1 MHSTTSQMSTRDRIG
16 AILRVTSGNFLEQ
29 FDFFLFG
36 FYATYIA
43 HTFFPASSEFA
54 SLMMTFAV
62 FGAGFLMR
70 PIGAIVLGAY
80 IDKVGRRKGLI
91 VTLSIMATGTFLIVL
106 IPSYQTIGLW
116 APLLVLI
123 GRLLQGFSAGA
134 ELGGVSV
141 YLAEIATPG
150 RKGFYT
156 SWQSGS
162 QQVAIMVAAA
172 MGFALNAVLE
182 PSAISDWGWRI
193 PFLFGCLIVP
203 FIFILR
209 RKLEET
215 QEFTAR
221 RHHLAMR
228 QVFATLLAN
237 WQVVI
242 AGMMMVA
249 MTTTAFY
256 LITVY
261 APTFGANRLKL
272 ADYGRENEV
281 EELNARLVDISKKA
295 LAGTG
300 ALIAGDFSTPGKM
313 LQPKGDLSYEELLE
327 SYTEQVTAVANAGVD
342 LLVAETML
350 SVDETCVFMDAALSV
365 CDLPIMC
372 SLTLE
377 ADGSALFGGNAVE
390 AVETLQEMG
399 ASAVGLYCSVGPDQ
413 LEAVVNSMK
422 KVARVPVIVKPNA
435 GLPKITPTGEAIYSM
450 DAPTFAKYMN
460 ILVDAGA
467 GIVGGCCG
475 TTPEYI
481 RLVKEMLDA
490 RK

>member
-1 MHSTTSQMSTRDRIG
+1 MHSTTSLMSTRDRIG
-16 AILRVTSGNFLEQ
+16 AILRVTSGNILEQ

-182 PSAISDWGWRI
+182 QSAISDWGWRI
-193 PFLFGCLIVP
+193 PFVFGCLIVP

-261 APTFGANRLKL
+261 APTFGKKVLMLSASDSL
-272 ADYGRENEV
+272 
-281 EELNARLVDISKKA
+281 LV
-295 LAGTG
+295 T
-300 ALIAGDFSTPGKM
+300 
-313 LQPKGDLSYEELLE
+313 
-327 SYTEQVTAVANAGVD
+327 
-342 LLVAETML
+342 LLVAISNFFWLPVGGALSDRFGRRPVLIAMTLLALATAWPALTLLANAPSFLMML
-350 SVDETCVFMDAALSV
+350 SVLLWLSFIYGMYNGAMIPALTE
-365 CDLPIMC
+365 IMPAEVRVAGF
-372 SLTLE
+372 SLAYSLAT
-377 ADGSALFGGNAVE
+377 AVFGGFTPVISTALIE
-390 AVETLQEMG
+390 YTGDKASPGYWMSFAAICGLLATCYLYRR
-399 ASAVGLYCSVGPDQ
+399 SAVALQ
-413 LEAVVNSMK
+413 T
-422 KVARVPVIVKPNA
+422 AR
-435 GLPKITPTGEAIYSM
+435 
-450 DAPTFAKYMN
+450 
-460 ILVDAGA
+460 
-467 GIVGGCCG
+467 
-475 TTPEYI
+475 
-481 RLVKEMLDA
+481 
-490 RK
+490 

>member
-1 MHSTTSQMSTRDRIG
+1 MHSATSPVNTRSRIG

-91 VTLSIMATGTFLIVL
+91 MTLSIMAAGTFLIVM
-106 IPSYQTIGLW
+106 IPSYEAIGLW
-116 APLLVLI
+116 APLFVLI

-172 MGFALNAVLE
+172 MGFALNAVLDQ
-182 PSAISDWGWRI
+182 SAISSWGWRL

-203 FIFILR
+203 FIFVLR

-215 QEFTAR
+215 QEFSAR
-221 RHHLAMR
+221 RHHLDMK
-228 QVFATLLAN
+228 QVFRMLLTH
-237 WQVVI
+237 WPVVI

-261 APTFGANRLKL
+261 APTFGKKVLMLSASDSL
-272 ADYGRENEV
+272 
-281 EELNARLVDISKKA
+281 LV
-295 LAGTG
+295 T
-300 ALIAGDFSTPGKM
+300 
-313 LQPKGDLSYEELLE
+313 
-327 SYTEQVTAVANAGVD
+327 
-342 LLVAETML
+342 LLVAISNFFWLPVGGALSDRFGRKPVLIAMTLLALATAYPALMML
-350 SVDETCVFMDAALSV
+350 AASPGFSMMLGVLLWLSFLYGLYNGAMIPALTEIMPAEVRVAGFSLAYSLATAIFGGFTPVISTALIEYTGDKASPGYWMSFAAL
-365 CDLPIMC
+365 CAL
-372 SLTLE
+372 LATLYLYRR
-377 ADGSALFGGNAVE
+377 STM
-390 AVETLQEMG
+390 TLQT
-399 ASAVGLYCSVGPDQ
+399 
-413 LEAVVNSMK
+413 
-422 KVARVPVIVKPNA
+422 A
-435 GLPKITPTGEAIYSM
+435 GRRHA
-450 DAPTFAKYMN
+450 
-460 ILVDAGA
+460 
-467 GIVGGCCG
+467 
-475 TTPEYI
+475 
-481 RLVKEMLDA
+481 
-490 RK
+490 

>member
-182 PSAISDWGWRI
+182 QSAISDWGWRI
-193 PFLFGCLIVP
+193 PFVFGCLIVP

-261 APTFGANRLKL
+261 APTFGKKVLMLSASDSL
-272 ADYGRENEV
+272 
-281 EELNARLVDISKKA
+281 LV
-295 LAGTG
+295 T
-300 ALIAGDFSTPGKM
+300 
-313 LQPKGDLSYEELLE
+313 
-327 SYTEQVTAVANAGVD
+327 
-342 LLVAETML
+342 LLVAISNFFWLPVGGALSDRFGRRPVLIAMTLLALATAWPALTMLANAPSFLMML
-350 SVDETCVFMDAALSV
+350 SVLLWLSFIYGMYNGAMIPALTE
-365 CDLPIMC
+365 IMPAEVRVAGF
-372 SLTLE
+372 SLAYSLAT
-377 ADGSALFGGNAVE
+377 AVFGGFTPVISTALIE
-390 AVETLQEMG
+390 YTGDKASPGYWMSFAAICGLLATCYLYRR
-399 ASAVGLYCSVGPDQ
+399 SAVALQ
-413 LEAVVNSMK
+413 T
-422 KVARVPVIVKPNA
+422 AR
-435 GLPKITPTGEAIYSM
+435 
-450 DAPTFAKYMN
+450 
-460 ILVDAGA
+460 
-467 GIVGGCCG
+467 
-475 TTPEYI
+475 
-481 RLVKEMLDA
+481 
-490 RK
+490 

>member
-1 MHSTTSQMSTRDRIG
+1 MHLPATTMTIRARVS

-91 VTLSIMATGTFLIVL
+91 VTLSIMAAGTFLIVL
-106 IPSYQTIGLW
+106 IPSYQAIGLW
-116 APLLVLI
+116 ATLLVLC
-123 GRLLQGFSAGA
+123 GRLLQGFSASA

-150 RKGFYT
+150 NKGFYT

-172 MGFALNAVLE
+172 MGFALSMALE
-182 PSAISDWGWRI
+182 ESTIHDWAWRI

-203 FIFILR
+203 FIFLLR
-209 RKLEET
+209 RRLEET
-215 QEFTAR
+215 QEFQTR

-228 QVFATLLAN
+228 DVFKTLLAN
-237 WQVVI
+237 WQVVV
-242 AGMMMVA
+242 AGMLMVA

-261 APTFGANRLKL
+261 APTFGKKVLMLSASDSL
-272 ADYGRENEV
+272 
-281 EELNARLVDISKKA
+281 LV
-295 LAGTG
+295 T
-300 ALIAGDFSTPGKM
+300 
-313 LQPKGDLSYEELLE
+313 
-327 SYTEQVTAVANAGVD
+327 
-342 LLVAETML
+342 LLVAISNFIWLPIGGALSDRFGRKTVLVTMALLALITAYPALSMLAHAPSFSMML
-350 SVDETCVFMDAALSV
+350 SVLLWLSFIYGLYNGAMVPALTEIMPVEVRVAGFSLAYSLATAVFGGFTPVISTALIEYTGDKASPGYWMSFAAVCALLATLYLYRRRALS
-365 CDLPIMC
+365 
-372 SLTLE
+372 
-377 ADGSALFGGNAVE
+377 
-390 AVETLQEMG
+390 LQT
-399 ASAVGLYCSVGPDQ
+399 SH
-413 LEAVVNSMK
+413 
-422 KVARVPVIVKPNA
+422 
-435 GLPKITPTGEAIYSM
+435 
-450 DAPTFAKYMN
+450 
-460 ILVDAGA
+460 
-467 GIVGGCCG
+467 
-475 TTPEYI
+475 
-481 RLVKEMLDA
+481 
-490 RK
+490 

>member
-141 YLAEIATPG
+141 YLAEIATSG

-237 WQVVI
+237 WQAVI

-249 MTTTAFY
+249 ISNFFWLPVGGALSDRFGRRSVLIAMT
-256 LITVY
+256 L
-261 APTFGANRLKL
+261 L
-272 ADYGRENEV
+272 
-281 EELNARLVDISKKA
+281 A
-295 LAGTG
+295 LATAWP
-300 ALIAGDFSTPGKM
+300 ALTM
-313 LQPKGDLSYEELLE
+313 L
-327 SYTEQVTAVANAGVD
+327 ANAPSF
-342 LLVAETML
+342 LMML
-350 SVDETCVFMDAALSV
+350 SVLLWLSFIYGMYNGAMIPALTE
-365 CDLPIMC
+365 IMPAEVRVAGF
-372 SLTLE
+372 SLAYSLAT
-377 ADGSALFGGNAVE
+377 AVFGGFTPVISTALIE
-390 AVETLQEMG
+390 YTGDKASPGYWMSFAAICGLLATCYLYRR
-399 ASAVGLYCSVGPDQ
+399 SAVALQ
-413 LEAVVNSMK
+413 T
-422 KVARVPVIVKPNA
+422 AR
-435 GLPKITPTGEAIYSM
+435 
-450 DAPTFAKYMN
+450 
-460 ILVDAGA
+460 
-467 GIVGGCCG
+467 
-475 TTPEYI
+475 
-481 RLVKEMLDA
+481 
-490 RK
+490 

>member
-1 MHSTTSQMSTRDRIG
+1 MHSTTSLMSTRDRIG

-182 PSAISDWGWRI
+182 QSAISDWGWRI
-193 PFLFGCLIVP
+193 PFVFGCLIVP

-261 APTFGANRLKL
+261 APTFGKKVLMLSAS
-272 ADYGRENEV
+272 DSQ
-281 EELNARLVDISKKA
+281 LV
-295 LAGTG
+295 T
-300 ALIAGDFSTPGKM
+300 
-313 LQPKGDLSYEELLE
+313 
-327 SYTEQVTAVANAGVD
+327 
-342 LLVAETML
+342 LLVAISNFFWLPVGGALSDRFGRRPVLIAMTLLALATAWPALTLLANAPSFLMML
-350 SVDETCVFMDAALSV
+350 SVLLWLSFIYGMYNGAMIPALTE
-365 CDLPIMC
+365 IMPAEVRVAGF
-372 SLTLE
+372 SLAYSLAT
-377 ADGSALFGGNAVE
+377 AVFGGFTPVISTALIE
-390 AVETLQEMG
+390 YTGDKASPGYWMSFAAICGLLATCYLYRR
-399 ASAVGLYCSVGPDQ
+399 SAVALQ
-413 LEAVVNSMK
+413 T
-422 KVARVPVIVKPNA
+422 AR
-435 GLPKITPTGEAIYSM
+435 
-450 DAPTFAKYMN
+450 
-460 ILVDAGA
+460 
-467 GIVGGCCG
+467 
-475 TTPEYI
+475 
-481 RLVKEMLDA
+481 
-490 RK
+490 

>member
-1 MHSTTSQMSTRDRIG
+1 MHSTTSLMSTRDRLG

-182 PSAISDWGWRI
+182 QSAISDWGWRI

-203 FIFILR
+203 FIFVLR

-261 APTFGANRLKL
+261 APTFGKKVLMLSASDSL
-272 ADYGRENEV
+272 
-281 EELNARLVDISKKA
+281 LV
-295 LAGTG
+295 T
-300 ALIAGDFSTPGKM
+300 
-313 LQPKGDLSYEELLE
+313 
-327 SYTEQVTAVANAGVD
+327 
-342 LLVAETML
+342 LLVAISNFFWLPVGGALSDRFGRRSVLIAMTLLALATAWPALTMLANAPSFLMML
-350 SVDETCVFMDAALSV
+350 SVLLWLSFIYGMYNGAMIPALTE
-365 CDLPIMC
+365 IMPAEVRVAGF
-372 SLTLE
+372 SLAYSLAT
-377 ADGSALFGGNAVE
+377 AVFGGFTPVISTALIEYTGDKASPGYWMSFAAVCGLL
-390 AVETLQEMG
+390 ATCYLYRR
-399 ASAVGLYCSVGPDQ
+399 SAVALQ
-413 LEAVVNSMK
+413 T
-422 KVARVPVIVKPNA
+422 AR
-435 GLPKITPTGEAIYSM
+435 
-450 DAPTFAKYMN
+450 
-460 ILVDAGA
+460 
-467 GIVGGCCG
+467 
-475 TTPEYI
+475 
-481 RLVKEMLDA
+481 
-490 RK
+490 

>member
-1 MHSTTSQMSTRDRIG
+1 MHSSNLPMTARTRCS

-70 PIGAIVLGAY
+70 PVGAIVLGAY

-91 VTLSIMATGTFLIVL
+91 VTLSIMAAGTFLIVL

-116 APLLVLI
+116 APFLVLC

-172 MGFALNAVLE
+172 MGFALNASMEESTLRE
-182 PSAISDWGWRI
+182 WGWRL

-203 FIFILR
+203 FIFVLR

-215 QEFTAR
+215 EAFTAR
-221 RHHLAMR
+221 RNHLAMR
-228 QVFATLLAN
+228 DVFKTLLAN

-242 AGMMMVA
+242 AGMLMVA

-261 APTFGANRLKL
+261 APTFGKKVLMLSASDSL
-272 ADYGRENEV
+272 
-281 EELNARLVDISKKA
+281 LV
-295 LAGTG
+295 T
-300 ALIAGDFSTPGKM
+300 
-313 LQPKGDLSYEELLE
+313 
-327 SYTEQVTAVANAGVD
+327 
-342 LLVAETML
+342 LLVAVSNFFWLPVGGALSDRYGRKPVLVTMAMLALMTAYPALNLLAEAPSFSMML
-350 SVDETCVFMDAALSV
+350 SVLLWLSFLYGLYNGAMIPALTEIMPVEVRVAGFSLAYSLATAIFGGFTPVISTALIEYTGDKASPGYWMSFAAICALLATLYLYRRSALS
-365 CDLPIMC
+365 
-372 SLTLE
+372 
-377 ADGSALFGGNAVE
+377 
-390 AVETLQEMG
+390 LQT
-399 ASAVGLYCSVGPDQ
+399 
-413 LEAVVNSMK
+413 
-422 KVARVPVIVKPNA
+422 A
-435 GLPKITPTGEAIYSM
+435 G
-450 DAPTFAKYMN
+450 
-460 ILVDAGA
+460 
-467 GIVGGCCG
+467 
-475 TTPEYI
+475 
-481 RLVKEMLDA
+481 
-490 RK
+490 

>member
-1 MHSTTSQMSTRDRIG
+1 MHSSNLPMTSRTRCS

-70 PIGAIVLGAY
+70 PVGAIVLGAY

-91 VTLSIMATGTFLIVL
+91 VTLSIMAAGTFLIVL

-116 APLLVLI
+116 APFLVLC
-123 GRLLQGFSAGA
+123 GRLLQGFSAGV

-172 MGFALNAVLE
+172 MGFALNAAMEESTLRE
-182 PSAISDWGWRI
+182 WGWRL

-203 FIFILR
+203 FIFVLR

-215 QEFTAR
+215 EAFTAR
-221 RHHLAMR
+221 RNHLAMR
-228 QVFATLLAN
+228 DVFKTLLAN

-242 AGMMMVA
+242 AGMLMVA

-261 APTFGANRLKL
+261 APTFGKKVLMLSASDSL
-272 ADYGRENEV
+272 
-281 EELNARLVDISKKA
+281 LV
-295 LAGTG
+295 T
-300 ALIAGDFSTPGKM
+300 
-313 LQPKGDLSYEELLE
+313 
-327 SYTEQVTAVANAGVD
+327 
-342 LLVAETML
+342 LLVAVSNFFWLPVGGALSDRYGRKPVLVTMAMLALMTAYPALNLLAEAPSFSMML
-350 SVDETCVFMDAALSV
+350 SVLLWLSFLYGLYNGAMIPALTEIMPVEVRVAGFSLAYSLATAIFGGFTPVISTALIEYTGDKASPGYWMSFAAICALLATLYLYRRSALS
-365 CDLPIMC
+365 
-372 SLTLE
+372 
-377 ADGSALFGGNAVE
+377 
-390 AVETLQEMG
+390 LQT
-399 ASAVGLYCSVGPDQ
+399 
-413 LEAVVNSMK
+413 
-422 KVARVPVIVKPNA
+422 A
-435 GLPKITPTGEAIYSM
+435 G
-450 DAPTFAKYMN
+450 
-460 ILVDAGA
+460 
-467 GIVGGCCG
+467 
-475 TTPEYI
+475 
-481 RLVKEMLDA
+481 
-490 RK
+490 

>member
-1 MHSTTSQMSTRDRIG
+1 MHSTTSLMSTRDRIG

-43 HTFFPASSEFA
+43 YTFFPASSEFA

-182 PSAISDWGWRI
+182 QSAISDWGWRI
-193 PFLFGCLIVP
+193 PFVFGCLIVP

-261 APTFGANRLKL
+261 APTFGKKVLMLSASDSL
-272 ADYGRENEV
+272 
-281 EELNARLVDISKKA
+281 LV
-295 LAGTG
+295 T
-300 ALIAGDFSTPGKM
+300 
-313 LQPKGDLSYEELLE
+313 
-327 SYTEQVTAVANAGVD
+327 
-342 LLVAETML
+342 LLVAISNFFWLPVGGALSDRFGRRPVLIAMTLLALATAWPVLTLLANAPSFLMML
-350 SVDETCVFMDAALSV
+350 SVLLWLSFIYGMYNGAMIPALTE
-365 CDLPIMC
+365 IMPAEVRVAGF
-372 SLTLE
+372 SLAYSLAT
-377 ADGSALFGGNAVE
+377 AVFGGFTPVISTALIE
-390 AVETLQEMG
+390 YTGDKASPGYWMSFAAICGLLATCYLYRR
-399 ASAVGLYCSVGPDQ
+399 SAVALQ
-413 LEAVVNSMK
+413 T
-422 KVARVPVIVKPNA
+422 AR
-435 GLPKITPTGEAIYSM
+435 
-450 DAPTFAKYMN
+450 
-460 ILVDAGA
+460 
-467 GIVGGCCG
+467 
-475 TTPEYI
+475 
-481 RLVKEMLDA
+481 
-490 RK
+490 

>member
-172 MGFALNAVLE
+172 MGFSLNAVLE
-182 PSAISDWGWRI
+182 PSAIS
-193 PFLFGCLIVP
+193 GCLIVP

-261 APTFGANRLKL
+261 APTFGKKVLMLSASDSL
-272 ADYGRENEV
+272 
-281 EELNARLVDISKKA
+281 LV
-295 LAGTG
+295 T
-300 ALIAGDFSTPGKM
+300 
-313 LQPKGDLSYEELLE
+313 
-327 SYTEQVTAVANAGVD
+327 
-342 LLVAETML
+342 LLVAISNFFWLPVGGALSDRFGRRSVLIAMTLLALATAWPALTMLANAPSFLMML
-350 SVDETCVFMDAALSV
+350 SVLLWLSFIYGMYNGAMIPALTE
-365 CDLPIMC
+365 IMPAEVRVAGF
-372 SLTLE
+372 SLAYSLAT
-377 ADGSALFGGNAVE
+377 AVFGGFTPVISTALIE
-390 AVETLQEMG
+390 YTGDKASPGYWMSFAAICGLLATCYLYRR
-399 ASAVGLYCSVGPDQ
+399 SAVALQ
-413 LEAVVNSMK
+413 T
-422 KVARVPVIVKPNA
+422 AR
-435 GLPKITPTGEAIYSM
+435 
-450 DAPTFAKYMN
+450 
-460 ILVDAGA
+460 
-467 GIVGGCCG
+467 
-475 TTPEYI
+475 
-481 RLVKEMLDA
+481 
-490 RK
+490 

>member
-1 MHSTTSQMSTRDRIG
+1 MHSTTSLMSTRDRIG

-182 PSAISDWGWRI
+182 QSAISDWGWRI
-193 PFLFGCLIVP
+193 PFVFGCLIVP

-261 APTFGANRLKL
+261 APTFGKKVLMLSASDSLLVTLL
-272 ADYGRENEV
+272 AAISNFFWLPVGGALSDRFGRRPV
-281 EELNARLVDISKKA
+281 LIAMTLLA
-295 LAGTG
+295 LATAWP
-300 ALIAGDFSTPGKM
+300 ALT
-313 LQPKGDLSYEELLE
+313 LL
-327 SYTEQVTAVANAGVD
+327 ANAPSF
-342 LLVAETML
+342 LMML
-350 SVDETCVFMDAALSV
+350 SVLLWLSFIYGMYNGAMIPALTE
-365 CDLPIMC
+365 IMPAEVRVAGF
-372 SLTLE
+372 SLAYSLAT
-377 ADGSALFGGNAVE
+377 AVFGGFTPVISTALIE
-390 AVETLQEMG
+390 YTGDKASPGYWMSFAAICGLLATCYLYRR
-399 ASAVGLYCSVGPDQ
+399 SAVALQ
-413 LEAVVNSMK
+413 T
-422 KVARVPVIVKPNA
+422 AR
-435 GLPKITPTGEAIYSM
+435 
-450 DAPTFAKYMN
+450 
-460 ILVDAGA
+460 
-467 GIVGGCCG
+467 
-475 TTPEYI
+475 
-481 RLVKEMLDA
+481 
-490 RK
+490 

>member
-1 MHSTTSQMSTRDRIG
+1 MHSTTSLMSTRDRLG

-162 QQVAIMVAAA
+162 QLVAIMVAAA

-182 PSAISDWGWRI
+182 QSAISDWGWRI

-203 FIFILR
+203 FIFVLR

-261 APTFGANRLKL
+261 APTFGKKVLMLSASDSL
-272 ADYGRENEV
+272 
-281 EELNARLVDISKKA
+281 LV
-295 LAGTG
+295 T
-300 ALIAGDFSTPGKM
+300 
-313 LQPKGDLSYEELLE
+313 
-327 SYTEQVTAVANAGVD
+327 
-342 LLVAETML
+342 LLVAISNFFWLPVGGALSDRFGRRPVLIAMTLLALATAWPALTMLANAPSFLMML
-350 SVDETCVFMDAALSV
+350 SVLLWLSFIYGMYNGAMIPALTE
-365 CDLPIMC
+365 IMPAEVRVAGF
-372 SLTLE
+372 SLAYSLAT
-377 ADGSALFGGNAVE
+377 AVFGGFTPVISTALIEYTGDKASPGYWMSFAAVCGLL
-390 AVETLQEMG
+390 ATCYLYRR
-399 ASAVGLYCSVGPDQ
+399 SAVALQ
-413 LEAVVNSMK
+413 T
-422 KVARVPVIVKPNA
+422 AR
-435 GLPKITPTGEAIYSM
+435 
-450 DAPTFAKYMN
+450 
-460 ILVDAGA
+460 
-467 GIVGGCCG
+467 
-475 TTPEYI
+475 
-481 RLVKEMLDA
+481 
-490 RK
+490 

>member
-141 YLAEIATPG
+141 YLAEIVTPG

-182 PSAISDWGWRI
+182 QSAISDWGWRI
-193 PFLFGCLIVP
+193 PFVFGCLIVP

-261 APTFGANRLKL
+261 APTFGKKVLMLSASDSL
-272 ADYGRENEV
+272 
-281 EELNARLVDISKKA
+281 LV
-295 LAGTG
+295 T
-300 ALIAGDFSTPGKM
+300 
-313 LQPKGDLSYEELLE
+313 
-327 SYTEQVTAVANAGVD
+327 
-342 LLVAETML
+342 LLVAISNFFWLPVGGALSDRFGRRPVLIAMTLLALATAWPALTLLANAPSFLMML
-350 SVDETCVFMDAALSV
+350 SVLLWLSFIYGMYNGAMIPALTE
-365 CDLPIMC
+365 IMPAEVRVAGF
-372 SLTLE
+372 SLAYSLAT
-377 ADGSALFGGNAVE
+377 AVFGGFTPVISTALIE
-390 AVETLQEMG
+390 YTGDKASPGYWMSFAAICGLLATCYLYRR
-399 ASAVGLYCSVGPDQ
+399 SAVALQ
-413 LEAVVNSMK
+413 T
-422 KVARVPVIVKPNA
+422 AR
-435 GLPKITPTGEAIYSM
+435 
-450 DAPTFAKYMN
+450 
-460 ILVDAGA
+460 
-467 GIVGGCCG
+467 
-475 TTPEYI
+475 
-481 RLVKEMLDA
+481 
-490 RK
+490 

>member
-1 MHSTTSQMSTRDRIG
+1 MHSTTSLMSTRDRIG

-182 PSAISDWGWRI
+182 QSAISDWGWRI

-261 APTFGANRLKL
+261 APTFGKKVLMLSASDSL
-272 ADYGRENEV
+272 
-281 EELNARLVDISKKA
+281 LV
-295 LAGTG
+295 T
-300 ALIAGDFSTPGKM
+300 
-313 LQPKGDLSYEELLE
+313 
-327 SYTEQVTAVANAGVD
+327 
-342 LLVAETML
+342 LLVAISNFFWLPVGGALSDRFGRRSVLIAMTLLALATAWPALTMLANAPSFLMML
-350 SVDETCVFMDAALSV
+350 SVLLWLSFIYGMYNGAMIPALTE
-365 CDLPIMC
+365 IMPAEVRVAGF
-372 SLTLE
+372 SLAYSLAT
-377 ADGSALFGGNAVE
+377 AVFGGFTPVISTALIE
-390 AVETLQEMG
+390 YTGDKASPGYWMSFAAICGLLATCYLYRR
-399 ASAVGLYCSVGPDQ
+399 SAVALQ
-413 LEAVVNSMK
+413 T
-422 KVARVPVIVKPNA
+422 AR
-435 GLPKITPTGEAIYSM
+435 
-450 DAPTFAKYMN
+450 
-460 ILVDAGA
+460 
-467 GIVGGCCG
+467 
-475 TTPEYI
+475 
-481 RLVKEMLDA
+481 
-490 RK
+490 

>member
-1 MHSTTSQMSTRDRIG
+1 
-16 AILRVTSGNFLEQ
+16 
-29 FDFFLFG
+29 
-36 FYATYIA
+36 
-43 HTFFPASSEFA
+43 
-54 SLMMTFAV
+54 MMTFAV

-141 YLAEIATPG
+141 YLAEIATSG

-215 QEFTAR
+215 RGVYCPPPSSGDAPGI
-221 RHHLAMR
+221 RHP
-228 QVFATLLAN
+228 
-237 WQVVI
+237 
-242 AGMMMVA
+242 AG
-249 MTTTAFY
+249 
-256 LITVY
+256 
-261 APTFGANRLKL
+261 
-272 ADYGRENEV
+272 E
-281 EELNARLVDISKKA
+281 
-295 LAGTG
+295 LAGG
-300 ALIAGDFSTPGKM
+300 YRWDDDGGDDHHRVLPDHR
-313 LQPKGDLSYEELLE
+313 LCPDLW
-327 SYTEQVTAVANAGVD
+327 
-342 LLVAETML
+342 
-350 SVDETCVFMDAALSV
+350 
-365 CDLPIMC
+365 
-372 SLTLE
+372 
-377 ADGSALFGGNAVE
+377 
-390 AVETLQEMG
+390 
-399 ASAVGLYCSVGPDQ
+399 
-413 LEAVVNSMK
+413 
-422 KVARVPVIVKPNA
+422 
-435 GLPKITPTGEAIYSM
+435 
-450 DAPTFAKYMN
+450 
-460 ILVDAGA
+460 
-467 GIVGGCCG
+467 
-475 TTPEYI
+475 
-481 RLVKEMLDA
+481 
-490 RK
+490 